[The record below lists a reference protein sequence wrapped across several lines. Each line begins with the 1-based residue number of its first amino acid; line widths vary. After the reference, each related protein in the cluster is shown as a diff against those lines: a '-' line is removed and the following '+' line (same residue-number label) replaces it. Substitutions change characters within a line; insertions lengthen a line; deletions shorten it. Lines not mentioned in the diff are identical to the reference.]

1 MIKIKNTYFTDYLKK
16 LSELVINYNHED
28 LLKII
33 KILKQ
38 IKKDKKKVILVGNG
52 GSAAM
57 ASHVSVDLTKMC
69 RIRTLNFNEADL
81 LTCFSNDYGYEN
93 WVQKAISFNA
103 DKGDMLICISS
114 SGNSKNI
121 INGAKFAKK
130 IGCKVI
136 TLTGFDKKNKVRKIG
151 DVNLWLDSKNYN
163 IVEMTHHIWLLTIVD
178 YIARAKFNNKNYI
191 FDK

>member
-1 MIKIKNTYFTDYLKK
+1 MKNFYLSNYLNK
-16 LSELVINYNHED
+16 LSKLVVDCNHKD
-28 LLKII
+28 LLKIA
-33 KILKQ
+33 KILKEA
-38 IKKDKKKVILVGNG
+38 KKNKKKVILVGNG

-69 RIRTLNFNEADL
+69 KIRAINFNEADL

-93 WVQKAISFNA
+93 WVQKALSFYA
-103 DKGDMLICISS
+103 DKGDVLICISS

-136 TLTGFDKKNKVRKIG
+136 TLTGFDEKNKVRKIG
-151 DVNLWLDSKNYN
+151 NVNLWLNSKNYN
-163 IVEMTHHIWLLTIVD
+163 LVEMTHHIWLLSIVD
-178 YIARAKFNNKNYI
+178 YIAKVKY
-191 FDK
+191 

>member
-1 MIKIKNTYFTDYLKK
+1 MLKNNYISGYLNK
-16 LSELVINYNHED
+16 LTKLINDFSHED
-28 LLKII
+28 FLKIA
-33 KILKQ
+33 KILKK

-69 RIRTLNFNEADL
+69 KIRAINFNEADL

-93 WVQKAISFNA
+93 WVQKALSFYA
-103 DKGDMLICISS
+103 DKGDLLICISS
-114 SGNSKNI
+114 SGESKNI

-136 TLTGFDKKNKVRKIG
+136 TLTGFDKQNKVRKIG
-151 DVNLWLDSKNYN
+151 HINLWLNSKNYN
-163 IVEMTHHIWLLTIVD
+163 LIEMTHHTWLLSIVD
-178 YIARAKFNNKNYI
+178 FIAKMKY
-191 FDK
+191 

>member
-1 MIKIKNTYFTDYLKK
+1 MKKIKNTYFTDYLNK
-16 LSELVINYNHED
+16 LSELVINYNHKD

-52 GSAAM
+52 GSAAI

-69 RIRTLNFNEADL
+69 KIRAVNFNEADL

-93 WVQKAISFNA
+93 WVQKALSFYA
-103 DKGDMLICISS
+103 DKGDVLICISS

-191 FDK
+191 FD